1 MENLHKVNTIKIVM
15 KKKVISVILLQE
27 CLFNILSNVFL
38 SHSANK
44 AQSQTED
51 FFLTEKAVYFCSLR
65 LFLTLYKPLM
75 WKTNFLLYYVSVS
88 TKRLVQKRLGR
99 NLK

>member
-15 KKKVISVILLQE
+15 KKNVYLIYCETFFLVNY
-27 CLFNILSNVFL
+27 LFVMNF
-38 SHSANK
+38 HSANK

-65 LFLTLYKPLM
+65 LFLTLYKLLM
-75 WKTNFLLYYVSVS
+75 WKINFLLYYVSVS